1 MLESEVTC
9 GSLLGVVKI
18 VFQGEMEKSLG
29 WKPLPLND
37 RDYSSEMPAMQVMLV
52 MLVLLMM
59 LSHCS
64 VVDIVQLL

>member
-52 MLVLLMM
+52 MLVM